1 MDGRVVLGVFL
12 AVVVA
17 FSVAAAHLVF
27 AHVLWTRGN
36 CPSTPSAQ
44 RLIFEVTTDE
54 STYEVDETI
63 IIKMNITNPT
73 DSEVILNFSSGYQL
87 DYKIISE
94 GGHVIYR
101 WSDGKAFIMAF
112 THIKV
117 EAHSSYV
124 RVFHHTPKDY
134 PLKPGKYI
142 IEGIVVGYFTDS
154 TEIEVRYNY
163 RELESRYNLF
173 RNITFVFV
181 ITTSFFIATTVHFA
195 GKKESKLA
203 QPLDRQS
210 LIKS

>member
-1 MDGRVVLGVFL
+1 
-12 AVVVA
+12 
-17 FSVAAAHLVF
+17 
-27 AHVLWTRGN
+27 
-36 CPSTPSAQ
+36 
-44 RLIFEVTTDE
+44 
-54 STYEVDETI
+54 
-63 IIKMNITNPT
+63 
-73 DSEVILNFSSGYQL
+73 
-87 DYKIISE
+87 
-94 GGHVIYR
+94 
-101 WSDGKAFIMAF
+101 MAF

-181 ITTSFFIATTVHFA
+181 ITT
-195 GKKESKLA
+195 
-203 QPLDRQS
+203 
-210 LIKS
+210 